1 MKTYL
6 HFSMCLLLLGA
17 SAAWAGEAGKIHP
30 NGETL
35 RQKIEER
42 LQAMDKNGDGNI
54 SKEEFMTQAEARFSK
69 LDANGDGQISKEESE
84 GLFKKRK
91 DSKDKAELES
101 FP

>member
-1 MKTYL
+1 MRIYL
-6 HFSMCLLLLGA
+6 HFSMCLLLLSA
-17 SAAWAGEAGKIHP
+17 SAAWADDAGKTHA

-35 RQKIEER
+35 RQKIQEH

-69 LDANGDGQISKEESE
+69 MDANGDSQVSREESE
-84 GLFKKRK
+84 GFFKKRK
-91 DSKDKAELES
+91 DGKDKAELES